1 MAQHCVILYG
11 FVQVIMMKAKSEEDV
26 ELLRDHLQS
35 LGLAVTSVGPT
46 TIKKRMVT
54 AQHSK
59 AGRFAVDE
67 EDYVIVLKPE
77 NGGLY
82 QMINPTVG
90 FREEK
95 PDPMITLP
103 NTDNPSDHYPVG
115 TTLIRTP

>member
-1 MAQHCVILYG
+1 MAQHCVVLYG
-11 FVQVIMMKAKSEEDV
+11 FVQVIMMKAKFEEDV

-35 LGLAVTSVGPT
+35 LGLAATSVSPT

-54 AQHSK
+54 AQHLK

-77 NGGLY
+77 NDGLY

-90 FREEK
+90 LREEK
-95 PDPMITLP
+95 PDL
-103 NTDNPSDHYPVG
+103 
-115 TTLIRTP
+115 